1 MNDDYI
7 LNECTDIYSSLESF
21 EVLQFVNQ
29 LLRLLDSDFRFNLDT
44 EKDKEKYKKF
54 LLAKK
59 ILNELEREEKE
70 NE

>member
-7 LNECTDIYSSLESF
+7 LNECTDIYSSLETF

-29 LLRLLDSDFRFNLDT
+29 LLRLLDSDFRFNVDT
-44 EKDKEKYKKF
+44 EKDEEKYKKF

-59 ILNELEREEKE
+59 LLNDLEREE
-70 NE
+70 N